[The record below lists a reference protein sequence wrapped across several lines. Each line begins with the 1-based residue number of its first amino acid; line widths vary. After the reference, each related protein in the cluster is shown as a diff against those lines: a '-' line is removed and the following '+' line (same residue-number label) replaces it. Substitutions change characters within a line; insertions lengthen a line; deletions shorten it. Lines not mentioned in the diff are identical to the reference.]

1 MNRSD
6 FADWKRHP
14 VTKEVFSQL
23 RSRVRDIQEA
33 LGNTAGID
41 SHQDRR
47 YVGAIEAY
55 NDLLNIEYEG
65 EKE

>member
-1 MNRSD
+1 MTKQD

-23 RSRVRDIQEA
+23 RLRIRDIQES
-33 LGNTAGID
+33 LSGSAGID
-41 SHQDRR
+41 SLQDRK

-65 EKE
+65 DKE